1 MRVVM
6 ENKFR
11 FNPLDYP
18 ICFAKPDR
26 TDTISAWIEHIPF
39 GMFLVD
45 YLRPKVFVE
54 LGTHT
59 GVSYCAFCQ
68 AVSQLGLNTS
78 CYAVDTWKGD
88 YLTGYYSTNILD
100 ELRKYHDPLYGNFS
114 KLIQSTFDDAVTY
127 FSDNTIDLLHIDGC
141 HTYEAVK
148 HDFEIWLP
156 KLSNKAVVLFH
167 DTCEKQRDFGVWRLW
182 DELKQKYPSMEFYH
196 GHGLGVLC
204 AGEESIPLLM
214 SENGINRIR
223 EFFSILGANQSN
235 LIAKDNEI
243 TRVKGE
249 MARSISSLA
258 SEVVEKEKT
267 IQRFITESSEKEN
280 SVRALVSELSE
291 KEVARTKLENQLLE
305 LQAYTTELQ
314 KSMAFIFLRKYRMSI
329 DKFFPS
335 ESPIRRF
342 YNRVILVIRNVLT

>member
-1 MRVVM
+1 M
-6 ENKFR
+6 ENKLR

-26 TDTISAWIEHIPF
+26 TDTTSAWIEHIPF

-148 HDFEIWLP
+148 HDFEIWFP
-156 KLSNKAVVLFH
+156 KLSNKALVLFH

-182 DELKQKYPSMEFYH
+182 DELKQKYLSMEFNH

-204 AGEESIPLLM
+204 IGEESIPLINSLR
-214 SENGINRIR
+214 SESINRINHIS
-223 EFFSILGANQSN
+223 EFFSILGANLSN
-235 LIAKDNEI
+235 LIAKENEI
-243 TRVKGE
+243 FRIEKE
-249 MARSISSLA
+249 ISSLS
-258 SEVVEKEKT
+258 SELTEKEKT
-267 IQRFITESSEKEN
+267 VQALTSELSLKEN
-280 SVRALVSELSE
+280 SFQVMVSELSE
-291 KEVARTKLENQLLE
+291 KEVVRTKLENQLSE
-305 LQAYTTELQ
+305 LQAYTAELH
-314 KSMAFIFLRKYRMSI
+314 KSLAFVFLRKYRMFI

-335 ESPIRRF
+335 GSPIRRF